1 MPCQQF
7 WTEGSR
13 GFPRVVFNFL
23 MDSRLW
29 QGLIVERGGGGEIY
43 FCETEERL
51 LLLFLVK

>member
-1 MPCQQF
+1 
-7 WTEGSR
+7 
-13 GFPRVVFNFL
+13 